1 MGSDIAGYDGGG
13 QIAGASAA
21 RGAKNIMAKSRVTA
35 TNRLANVIEVVELG
49 RRTGL
54 LSAERDL
61 NGLEEGEIYFISG
74 HPIYA
79 VIGSL
84 SGRDALYVLIR
95 WAECRFAFEPS
106 APRPIPNVSG
116 VLPALDSTG
125 APYGVST
132 GYENGQPIEPAP
144 PYSAPNSGASGAGW
158 GYGTNA
164 PNMMPGA
171 NSGTMPGIP
180 SGMHPSA
187 PNAPNMG
194 SSGVWGFSDPPAPPA
209 SSGYHSSSRQPH
221 PSEHYLPRRT
231 PDVRDLK
238 TIVATYGLSRGHR
251 TVLLLANGQHSVG
264 DMARL
269 SSKSI
274 NEVLQLLSDLKG
286 FGLMY

>member
-1 MGSDIAGYDGGG
+1 MGSEITGYDGGG

-21 RGAKNIMAKSRVTA
+21 RGARNIMAKSRVTA

-74 HPIYA
+74 HPVYA
-79 VIGSL
+79 TIGSL
-84 SGRDALYVLIR
+84 TGRDALNALLR
-95 WAECRFAFEPS
+95 WIECRFAFEPS

-116 VLPALDSTG
+116 VLPALDSNG
-125 APYGVST
+125 APYGVSV
-132 GYENGQPIEPAP
+132 GYENGQQPIEPAA
-144 PYSAPNSGASGAGW
+144 PYSAPNSGASGSGW
-158 GYGTNA
+158 GYGTSSPNIA
-164 PNMMPGA
+164 PGMN
-171 NSGTMPGIP
+171 P
-180 SGMHPSA
+180 SS
-187 PNAPNMG
+187 PNIPNMG
-194 SSGVWGFSDPPAPPA
+194 SSGVWGYSDPSSPPA
-209 SSGYHSSSRQPH
+209 NSGYRPSPRQTH

-251 TVLLLANGQHSVG
+251 TVLLLANGQHTIG

-274 NEVLQLLSDLKG
+274 DEVLQLLTDLKG